1 MSIKIKLNKKMLM
14 PVILFFALF
23 VNEDVLV
30 FGTINNLSLQNF
42 RLVAQVVLAVFLLF
56 YLLIFK
62 VGIPKAKIQIF
73 GIFSFFYLS
82 SMIVNM
88 DFRLGYFFMM
98 IIYFICMII
107 TTIYTFDDIYCFFSN
122 AMYIVCLVSLIG
134 YAIQLFIPRLLDYF
148 PIIQNTSNINFYFLG
163 ISNLCFRTDVL
174 VRNWGPFREPGVF
187 QLFIVVAVIYELF
200 RKKKSNWI
208 KLVVFIFAIITTFS
222 TTGYIA
228 LGVVILAVVL
238 MNKNNMSIGQRRL
251 LIGVVIVFVLLILY
265 LSIFTD
271 LIIKSDGYGSVF
283 GKILGS
289 YESLSYNTRMASI
302 WTNIKIFFENPIFGK
317 GITYVDNH
325 YSAIASSMYGMS
337 IVDNTNMLFILL
349 ARFGLG
355 AFIYFTL
362 RLYKSL
368 KESFSKN
375 RVITLLIFISYLSL
389 MIGENL
395 SYSVILVLPLFFTK
409 ADFY

>member
-1 MSIKIKLNKKMLM
+1 M
-14 PVILFFALF
+14 
-23 VNEDVLV
+23 
-30 FGTINNLSLQNF
+30 
-42 RLVAQVVLAVFLLF
+42 
-56 YLLIFK
+56 
-62 VGIPKAKIQIF
+62 
-73 GIFSFFYLS
+73 
-82 SMIVNM
+82 
-88 DFRLGYFFMM
+88 
-98 IIYFICMII
+98 
-107 TTIYTFDDIYCFFSN
+107 
-122 AMYIVCLVSLIG
+122 
-134 YAIQLFIPRLLDYF
+134 
-148 PIIQNTSNINFYFLG
+148 
-163 ISNLCFRTDVL
+163 CFRTDVL

-355 AFIYFTL
+355 AFIYFYFETL
-362 RLYKSL
+362 
-368 KESFSKN
+368 
-375 RVITLLIFISYLSL
+375 
-389 MIGENL
+389 
-395 SYSVILVLPLFFTK
+395 
-409 ADFY
+409 